1 MSKYNTIRQAYEEVN
16 QIDEGRFSPKTLKFL
31 KKMITD
37 FQKYERQFE
46 RNKEIKYGRF
56 GSFDNKVYNALANAR
71 RHLEDLF
78 EDE

>member
-1 MSKYNTIRQAYEEVN
+1 
-16 QIDEGRFSPKTLKFL
+16 
-31 KKMITD
+31 MITD
-37 FQKYERQFE
+37 FQKYEKQFE
-46 RNKEIKYGRF
+46 KNKEIKYGKF